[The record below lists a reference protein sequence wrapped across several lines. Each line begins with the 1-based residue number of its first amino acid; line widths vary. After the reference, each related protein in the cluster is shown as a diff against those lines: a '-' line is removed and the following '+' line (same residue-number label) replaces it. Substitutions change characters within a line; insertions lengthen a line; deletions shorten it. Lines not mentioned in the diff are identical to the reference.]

1 MHSTL
6 LKIREMQINRAETE
20 VTKVT
25 AWAKADPGNAN

>member
-20 VTKVT
+20 VT
-25 AWAKADPGNAN
+25 AWAKADLGNAN